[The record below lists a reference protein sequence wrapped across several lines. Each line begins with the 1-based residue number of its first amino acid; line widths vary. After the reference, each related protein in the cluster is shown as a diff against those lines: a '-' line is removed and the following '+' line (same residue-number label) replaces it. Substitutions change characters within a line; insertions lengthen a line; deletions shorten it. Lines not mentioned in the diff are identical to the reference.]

1 MNYCKPKFL
10 ITQSL
15 LSSWQYGIASGDISE
30 FREALER
37 KRKPPTKAMLD
48 GQRFENVVES
58 VATGIAIEPDHEWY
72 RPVTEIAEIV
82 KDGQYQVKLSRDL
95 TVDGITFVCYGILDF
110 LKCGVI
116 YDTKFSKTYHIGKYL
131 DSPQHPMYFYLCP
144 EAYKFEYIIS
154 DGKWVYREQ
163 YTPDEITP
171 IESTIKHFMDFTEA
185 FGLVDTYCENWTSK
199 Y

>member
-1 MNYCKPKFL
+1 MNYRKPKFL

-30 FREALER
+30 FKETLER

-48 GQRFENVVES
+48 GQRFANVVES
-58 VATGIAIEPDHEWY
+58 VATDTVIEPDHEWY
-72 RPVTEIAEIV
+72 RPVTEIADIV
-82 KDGQYQVKLSRDL
+82 KGGQYQVKLSRDL

-110 LKCGVI
+110 LKAGVI
-116 YDTKFSKTYHIGKYL
+116 YDTKFSKAYHVGKYM

-163 YTPDEITP
+163 YAPDEVTP
-171 IESTIKHFMDFTEA
+171 IESTIKHFMAFVET
-185 FGLVDTYCENWTSK
+185 FGLVDTYCKNWKSK

>member
-1 MNYCKPKFL
+1 MNSRKPKFL
-10 ITQSL
+10 ITQTL
-15 LSSWQYGIASGDISE
+15 LSSWQYAM
-30 FREALER
+30 R
-37 KRKPPTKAMLD
+37 KGEMKGVAAKLRRKKKPPTKAMLE
-48 GQRFENVVES
+48 GQRFGNVVES
-58 VATGIAIEPDHEWY
+58 VAAGTAIEPDHEWY
-72 RPVTEIAEIV
+72 RPVTEIADIV
-82 KDGQYQVKLSRDL
+82 KGGQYQVKLSRDL
-95 TVDGITFVCYGILDF
+95 TVDGVTFVCYGILDF

-116 YDTKFSKTYHIGKYL
+116 YDTKFSKAYHVGKYL

-185 FGLVDTYCENWTSK
+185 FGLVDTYCENWKSK

>member
-1 MNYCKPKFL
+1 MNSRKPKFL

-15 LSSWQYGIASGDISE
+15 LSSWQYGIASGDLGE
-30 FREALER
+30 FKEALER
-37 KRKPPTKAMLD
+37 KHKPPTKAMLD

-58 VATGIAIEPDHEWY
+58 VATGIAIDPDHEWY
-72 RPVTEIAEIV
+72 RPVTEIANIV

-95 TVDGITFVCYGILDF
+95 TIDGITFVCYGILDF

-116 YDTKFSKTYHIGKYL
+116 YDTKFSKTYHVGKYL

-163 YTPDEITP
+163 HTPDEITP
-171 IESTIKHFMDFTEA
+171 IENTIRHFMAFTET
-185 FGLVDTYCENWTSK
+185 FGLVDTYCENWKSK